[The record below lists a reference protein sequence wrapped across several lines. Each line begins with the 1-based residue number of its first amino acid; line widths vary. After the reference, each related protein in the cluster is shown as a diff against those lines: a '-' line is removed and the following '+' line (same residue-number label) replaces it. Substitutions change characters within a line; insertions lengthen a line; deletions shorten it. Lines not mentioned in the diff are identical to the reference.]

1 MAVISAR
8 RRSTLRRGPYLAR
21 AVTQLLSWPAL
32 EVRDTR
38 RGVAFAV
45 QGVEI
50 LRLTGTD
57 EVHLRLTKPAIERL
71 EPELGDC
78 DQVQLCADHAWV
90 ALKVEAEPDLDL
102 LLALTSVAI
111 KAHAA

>member
-1 MAVISAR
+1 MAVISAK

-21 AVTQLLSWPAL
+21 AVAQLLAWPAL

-45 QGVEI
+45 QGTEI
-50 LRLTGTD
+50 LRLTGAD
-57 EVHLRLTKPAIERL
+57 EVRLRLTAPAIERL
-71 EPELGDC
+71 EPQLGDC
-78 DQVQLCADHAWV
+78 DQVQLCADHTWV
-90 ALKVEAEPDLDL
+90 ALRVEAEPDLDL